1 MSHHLTTAARPLVM
15 DPSAKAVLMALCDM
29 ARDPDDPDR
38 PSQAWPPMRGQS
50 GGVGLCDWTC
60 LSERSVQRAMKMLI
74 GGGHVTRRQLRHGVI
89 YTVHPGGAASTPVI
103 LTPDNLTGDNMT
115 PDILAATPVILAP
128 KAPQSTNRRK
138 KTSSS
143 PSARA
148 DQTEWDALPVLPVGA
163 SDRQWADYAEMRCE
177 MAKTSRPRRLWTPTI
192 ARKAIEKLHALA
204 AAGSDPGAVL
214 DQSVLNTWQGLFPV
228 KDDRHG
234 ERNQSGGG
242 GASGAGGYRGRTIDG
257 FAAALNI
264 VASGG
269 RADHDGR
276 G

>member
-1 MSHHLTTAARPLVM
+1 
-15 DPSAKAVLMALCDM
+15 
-29 ARDPDDPDR
+29 
-38 PSQAWPPMRGQS
+38 
-50 GGVGLCDWTC
+50 
-60 LSERSVQRAMKMLI
+60 MKMLI

-103 LTPDNLTGDNMT
+103 LTSDNLTGDNMT

-143 PSARA
+143 PSAGA
-148 DQTEWDALPVLPVGA
+148 DQAEWDALPALPVGA
-163 SDRQWADYAEMRCE
+163 SDGQWADYAEMRRE
-177 MAKTSRPRRLWTPTI
+177 MAKTDRRQRSQWTPTV
-192 ARKAIEKLHALA
+192 ARKAIQKLHALA
-204 AAGSDPGAVL
+204 AEGSDPGAVL

-234 ERNQSGGG
+234 ERNQPGRG
-242 GASGAGGYRGRTIDG
+242 GASGAGGYRGRPVDG